1 MGMKDQFQDKAER
14 MQQQGK
20 QRAEQ
25 ARDQFQN
32 RDRRRDEDEIDLF
45 RPPRAAASR
54 STRTRPRAVATR
66 TSGCRTASTPDAP
79 RLT

>member
-1 MGMKDQFQDKAER
+1 MGMKDQFQDKADR

-32 RDRRRDEDEIDLF
+32 RDRRRDEDEMD
-45 RPPRAAASR
+45 PASR
-54 STRTRPRAVATR
+54 RRESEHQNPSSRRRDEDER
-66 TSGCRTASTPDAP
+66 LQDSFDA
-79 RLT
+79 